1 MPLLLFMTLLGGGTR
16 KPAGEASRSL
26 GCRRAGRLCG
36 DAPAGAVWALF
47 SNTGYDVT
55 QRADRFHCSEKRPEP
70 EHVEVT

>member
-47 SNTGYDVT
+47 SNTGYDVRREQIDFIAPKSGRSRST
-55 QRADRFHCSEKRPEP
+55 WR
-70 EHVEVT
+70 